1 MSDEVGGS
9 KSDESLASTQ
19 PCGKR
24 KYGGLFLLGCNGSLP
39 NGERGRKRSKFILE
53 ERDLPNGVK
62 KANVSVVTNPKSSKA
77 VQDHNSWTI
86 SFTISKDES
95 IIVECAHDKETDMFQ
110 IGRSYNKII
119 DYVVLDKCTGEGKMH
134 QSTIS
139 RFACRIIAS
148 RSDQSDVKLFAA
160 GFGGDKNIFLGEKA
174 VKWKT
179 SDGTDV
185 DALTTNGVLLCNPN
199 GSYSG
204 GELEAGLW
212 REVSVFG
219 SIFSI
224 RGFRSSQEKG
234 RKIEGG
240 TNILRDGSL
249 IDLCGA
255 TLLWRSAEGLEKCVT
270 KDYIEKL
277 VEMLNE
283 DKDDKLDPLVIPRK
297 SSSSDVDSDSAD
309 QPSVF
314 LNCGHIHG
322 GSAPPKQ
329 CPSCHKIGPSQ
340 KICMG
345 MEGAFYIDDVDDPH
359 PVNLF
364 AFNPCGHIATEKTVK
379 YWSTVSVPHGTSAFQ
394 AICPFCATELQGN
407 PGYVNLKF
415 NQGVK

>member
-160 GFGGDKNIFLGEKA
+160 GFGGDKNIFLG
-174 VKWKT
+174 
-179 SDGTDV
+179 
-185 DALTTNGVLLCNPN
+185 
-199 GSYSG
+199 
-204 GELEAGLW
+204 
-212 REVSVFG
+212 
-219 SIFSI
+219 
-224 RGFRSSQEKG
+224 
-234 RKIEGG
+234 IEGG